1 MLIRS
6 SDDEEKSVL
15 VLNTEKEEI
24 QQIYKIYTVYSTYKL
39 ALVVCVKSCVYFI
52 LSSNVL
58 RNGHYLGMQF
68 TRFLEMK

>member
-15 VLNTEKEEI
+15 ALNTEKEEI
-24 QQIYKIYTVYSTYKL
+24 QQIYKIYTVYTYKL